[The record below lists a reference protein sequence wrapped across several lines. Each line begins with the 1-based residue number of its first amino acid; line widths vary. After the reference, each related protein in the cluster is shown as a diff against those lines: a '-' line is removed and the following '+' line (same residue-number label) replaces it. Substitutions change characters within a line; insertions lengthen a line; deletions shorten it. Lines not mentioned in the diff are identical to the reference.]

1 MSSQLPFLTVLPDS
15 KNFFVIKFASVQDY
29 KNFKS
34 KTGLYVRE
42 YLRGDGKF
50 YVNNPVRF
58 NTKKEAYDALHRW
71 ATVNDV
77 PHIYSPSH
85 WYAVE
90 FYAPVGTRWLTNNN
104 EVVSSTFTMTEEQ
117 AHQTLTHYLE
127 NLKESTVESPN
138 DFCVDVI
145 NSVISTEVQKAL
157 FEKGYKWLLEEKNI
171 PIHTGYKYI
180 YIQSNGS
187 IDACQSPRDSYKSL
201 TVNEVFDLP
210 SLKSVE
216 VEVDLG
222 GTKVTLN
229 TIKKV
234 VKHKDSYGDTRTY
247 TFDEIK
253 EFIGEVL
260 EHRLGAFEFNL
271 ANEARF
277 SLGCMVGNI
286 GGLKALLEKIEEIKA
301 CHRVNVMCSAN

>member
-1 MSSQLPFLTVLPDS
+1 MSPQPPFLTVLPDS
-15 KNFFVIKFASVQDY
+15 KNFYVIKFTSVQDY

-34 KTGLYVRE
+34 KTGHYTAE
-42 YLRGDGKF
+42 YLRGDSKF

-58 NTKKEAYDALHRW
+58 NTKKEAYHALHRW
-71 ATVNDV
+71 APVNDV
-77 PHIYSPSH
+77 PHIYSLGH

-104 EVVSSTFTMTEEQ
+104 EVVNNVFTMSEEQ
-117 AHQTLTHYLE
+117 AHQTLTYYLE
-127 NLKESTVESPN
+127 NLKEPTVELPN
-138 DFCVDVI
+138 NFCVDVI
-145 NSVISTEVQKAL
+145 NPIVSAEVQKAL

-180 YIQSNGS
+180 YIQSNGI

-201 TVNEVFDLP
+201 TVNEVFALP

-222 GTKVTLN
+222 GTKITLD

-253 EFIGEVL
+253 EFLGKVL
-260 EHRLGAFEFNL
+260 EHRLGAFEFVL
-271 ANEARF
+271 ANESRF
-277 SLGCMVGNI
+277 NLGCMVGNV
-286 GGLKALLEKIEEIKA
+286 GGLKALLEKIEEVEA
-301 CHRVNVMCSAN
+301 QGY